1 MAADGATAVARR
13 QRYGERGRLARL
25 VCQPMYRAP
34 IDPERIYAARVTAWE
49 GDQAGEREDLLAAEE
64 PLDLRL
70 GATPLA
76 VIMRTPGHDDE
87 LALGFLHGEGI
98 IHAGDD
104 VEHLGVWR
112 DEQGAFAQNRV
123 TVRLRDASAAVG
135 SFARSFYATSSCG
148 MCGKASVEAALL
160 LAPPLARRADPSPK
174 VLFGLPGRLREAQRV
189 FDRTGGLH
197 AAGLFDLDGTLCWV
211 REDVGRHNAVDKLIG
226 RALLDGALPLD
237 RHILFVSGRVS
248 FELVQKALAARI
260 PIIAAVSAPSS
271 LAVQAA
277 QQSRIALVGFL
288 RNRRCNIY
296 C

>member
-1 MAADGATAVARR
+1 
-13 QRYGERGRLARL
+13 
-25 VCQPMYRAP
+25 MYRAAA
-34 IDPERIYAARVTAWE
+34 DPERIYAVRVTAWHD
-49 GDQAGEREDLLAAEE
+49 DQAGERDDFLAAEE

-98 IHAGDD
+98 IHGYEDIQSLD
-104 VEHLGVWR
+104 VWR

-123 TVRLRDASAAVG
+123 TLRLQDASLSAG
-135 SFARSFYATSSCG
+135 SVARSFYATSSCG

-160 LAPPLARRADPSPK
+160 LAPPLPRRVEPRPE
-174 VLFGLPGRLREAQRV
+174 VLFGLPERLRAAQRV

-197 AAGLFDLDGTLCWV
+197 AAGLFDLNGTLLWA

-226 RALLDGALPLD
+226 RALLDQALPLD

-277 QQSRIALVGFL
+277 QQSHIALVGFL
-288 RNRRCNIY
+288 RDKRCNVY

>member
-1 MAADGATAVARR
+1 M
-13 QRYGERGRLARL
+13 
-25 VCQPMYRAP
+25 MYRAAV
-34 IDPERIYAARVTAWE
+34 DPERMYALRVTAWN
-49 GDQAGEREDLLAAEE
+49 GDQAGEHDDFLAAEE

-70 GATPLA
+70 GPTPLA

-98 IHAGDD
+98 IHSRAD
-104 VEHLGVWR
+104 VQALGLWR
-112 DEQGAFAQNRV
+112 DELGALAQNRV
-123 TVRLRDASAAVG
+123 TVHLREPSVSLG
-135 SFARSFYATSSCG
+135 SFARNFYATSSCG
-148 MCGKASVEAALL
+148 MCGKASVDAALL
-160 LAPPLARRADPSPK
+160 LAPPLARRLTPRPE
-174 VLFGLPGRLREAQRV
+174 VLYSLPDRLRAAQMV

-197 AAGLFDLDGTLCWV
+197 AAGLFDLDGRLLWA

-226 RALLDGALPLD
+226 RALLDQALPLD

-277 QQSRIALVGFL
+277 EQSRMALVGFL
-288 RNRRCNIY
+288 RGSRLNIY